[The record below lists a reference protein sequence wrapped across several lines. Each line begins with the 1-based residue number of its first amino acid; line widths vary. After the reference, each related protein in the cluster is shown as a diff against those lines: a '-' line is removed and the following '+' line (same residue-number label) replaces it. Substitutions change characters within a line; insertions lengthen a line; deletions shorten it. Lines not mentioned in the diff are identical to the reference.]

1 MYIKI
6 SEGIILKISEL
17 RVSDK
22 ALMGLV
28 LSLTGLLLIG
38 HFSIEE
44 RVLPDYLVICMAIV
58 LAGQCY
64 RFHPKYKQDNA
75 LTKQIRRD
83 GGVLKIK
90 NKSLHTLLGTE
101 NSQSIEIKRISKVT
115 AIDEGLSI
123 IIDGNGAGFDFFLN
137 DNAEDIAER
146 LKTLLSEQEQCHIE
160 FEIIS

>member
-1 MYIKI
+1 MKF
-6 SEGIILKISEL
+6 SEL

-44 RVLPDYLVICMAIV
+44 PVLPDYLVICMAI
-58 LAGQCY
+58 LFAGQCY

-75 LTKQIRRD
+75 LTNQIRRD
-83 GGVLKIK
+83 GDVLKIK
-90 NKSLHTLLGTE
+90 NKSLHTVIGTQK
-101 NSQSIEIKRISKVT
+101 SQRIEIERISKVT
-115 AIDEGLSI
+115 VIDEGLSI

-137 DNAEDIAER
+137 DSGKDIAEH
-146 LKTLLSEQEQCHIE
+146 LKSLLSPQEQAKIE
-160 FEIIS
+160 FEMII